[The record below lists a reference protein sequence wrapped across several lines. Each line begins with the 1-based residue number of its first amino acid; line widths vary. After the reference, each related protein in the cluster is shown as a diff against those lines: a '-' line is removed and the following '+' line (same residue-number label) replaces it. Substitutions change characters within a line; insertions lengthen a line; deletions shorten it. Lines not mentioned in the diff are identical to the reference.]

1 MIVNEDQTSSAKS
14 RVDGDYERYIRPLED
29 RLLRTLWRVVQD
41 PLQGLLERLLVW
53 SCAPLGLD
61 CRLQGGQERSG
72 KRFEGD
78 F

>member
-41 PLQGLLERLLVW
+41 PLQGLLERVW
-53 SCAPLGLD
+53 SRIDTVRHHANPQAFVMWIGVNVA
-61 CRLQGGQERSG
+61 
-72 KRFEGD
+72 
-78 F
+78 